1 MCQFPELYSCTQ
13 PFPITINWIECKFFN
28 YHSSQFGKA
37 PLEICFNLYILWVLC
52 VSSKLLAPLHPL
64 QSNDEYNEFI
74 ILFSTI
80 VYHIV
85 LNNCF
90 FPSKKSG
97 SFIYIYCWYCIC
109 AIKHAFTLPSIVSAL
124 TKRVWIAPP
133 GRKFVHPLY
142 KCHSCGTGNTRGG
155 TCGPLPP
162 VTVRKQLQI
171 YQSGNQIHNSP

>member
-52 VSSKLLAPLHPL
+52 VSSELLAPLPPTTLCRAMMNTMCLSYGSKHATYL
-64 QSNDEYNEFI
+64 
-74 ILFSTI
+74 
-80 VYHIV
+80 
-85 LNNCF
+85 
-90 FPSKKSG
+90 PSKKRG
-97 SFIYIYCWYCIC
+97 SFMYMYCWYCIC
-109 AIKHAFTLPSIVSAL
+109 AIIHAFTLTSIVSAL